1 MLTLQIH
8 DQALAEQ
15 LTDLLNQRFDGNLE
29 KMLEELIRL
38 YTAQLNRLQYSGILT
53 WEKDGLTYQKE
64 IRSEW
69 R

>member
-8 DQALAEQ
+8 DQTLQKQ
-15 LTDLLNQRFDGNLE
+15 LTDLLNEKFDGDPE
-29 KMLEELIRL
+29 KMLSELIHL
-38 YTAQLNRLQYSGILT
+38 YRSQLNRLQYSGILK
-53 WEKDGLTYQKE
+53 WEKDGLAFQKE